1 VCDLVPRNYDAS
13 LHPLQAPRE
22 YVRALNSVKLERVF
36 AKPFLGS
43 LDGHKDGISCLGK
56 HPRHLSVMLSGAC
69 DGEVYRAGHVIDVI
83 LLSSSLPLL
92 SFVITAGIFFDFGL
106 YCVHNIIQVRG

>member
-1 VCDLVPRNYDAS
+1 MPRNYDAS
-13 LHPLQAPRE
+13 LHPLEAPRE

-56 HPRHLSVMLSGAC
+56 HPHRLSIMLSGSC
-69 DGEVYRAGHVIDVI
+69 DGEVYVPGLIIFCNSVT
-83 LLSSSLPLL
+83 LG
-92 SFVITAGIFFDFGL
+92 FVIVVVGAIVFFS
-106 YCVHNIIQVRG
+106 

>member
-1 VCDLVPRNYDAS
+1 MCAVVPRNYEAS
-13 LHPLQAPRE
+13 LHPLEAPRE

-56 HPRHLSVMLSGAC
+56 HPRHLSIMLSGAC
-69 DGEVYRAGHVIDVI
+69 DGEVSMFGVCAMAKSHYYHNNI
-83 LLSSSLPLL
+83 
-92 SFVITAGIFFDFGL
+92 SFSCFKK
-106 YCVHNIIQVRG
+106 